1 MHCISFGDEGI
12 RYFIE
17 ENCLQIVS
25 DAADKA
31 SGTKMLCG
39 WLGVPLNETVSAGDS
54 EEDKKMVNCC
64 TKQSFP
70 KYG

>member
-1 MHCISFGDEGI
+1 M
-12 RYFIE
+12 
-17 ENCLQIVS
+17 QIVS

-31 SGTKMLCG
+31 SGAKMLCG